1 MVVPGRGTR
10 KILREFQIIAA
21 RRGHGSA
28 AAAPGGW
35 SVAVIADV
43 HAARPGD
50 TSSTP
55 RSVESIRHP
64 LLLRARPTP
73 ARGVVMLP
81 PLAPLRGR
89 PARLRSPRV
98 RFEIAAGGGRGRH
111 DTRAEEVAHEPVAR
125 GPVVASVDPEIRQ
138 RSEERRVGKE
148 CRSRWS
154 PYH

>member
-73 ARGVVMLP
+73 ARGGVMLP
-81 PLAPLRGR
+81 PLAPLCGPAPPPPR
-89 PARLRSPRV
+89 P
-98 RFEIAAGGGRGRH
+98 
-111 DTRAEEVAHEPVAR
+111 
-125 GPVVASVDPEIRQ
+125 SVPFRI
-138 RSEERRVGKE
+138 
-148 CRSRWS
+148 
-154 PYH
+154 

>member
-73 ARGVVMLP
+73 APRGVMLP
-81 PLAPLRGR
+81 PPAPVRGR
-89 PARLRSPRV
+89 PARRRSPRG
-98 RFEIAAGGGRGRH
+98 RLDDAAGGRGR
-111 DTRAEEVAHEPVAR
+111 
-125 GPVVASVDPEIRQ
+125 
-138 RSEERRVGKE
+138 
-148 CRSRWS
+148 
-154 PYH
+154 

>member
-73 ARGVVMLP
+73 ARGVVVLP
-81 PLAPLRGR
+81 PLPPVRGV
-89 PARLRSPRV
+89 PARLRRDRKS
-98 RFEIAAGGGRGRH
+98 
-111 DTRAEEVAHEPVAR
+111 
-125 GPVVASVDPEIRQ
+125 VV
-138 RSEERRVGKE
+138 
-148 CRSRWS
+148 
-154 PYH
+154 